1 LQEQKPEAHKS
12 QSNDGKELG
21 INDHIVPKNN
31 PKEAENAADK
41 NEEPSSNHI
50 PNPHGKGISIIL
62 FLVNRILNFLP

>member
-1 LQEQKPEAHKS
+1 
-12 QSNDGKELG
+12 LG